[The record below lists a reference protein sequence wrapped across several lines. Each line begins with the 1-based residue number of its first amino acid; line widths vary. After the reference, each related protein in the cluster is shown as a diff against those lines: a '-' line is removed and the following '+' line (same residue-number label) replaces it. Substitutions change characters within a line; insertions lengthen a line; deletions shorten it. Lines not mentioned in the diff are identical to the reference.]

1 MEILSSSQLKRLQSS
16 DVLVVDDSAAIRSL
30 LVAMLRRLGIQ
41 QIREAENGLTAMN
54 LMTQRPADL
63 VLCDLNMPGMD
74 GVELLRTLA
83 SASPGIAVLPIS
95 SLDARLRFGVS
106 RMAGE
111 LGLSVLGVLAKPFK
125 EEDLHHALANFG
137 QGTSDTKSVAA
148 SFSAKDLSDALDA
161 NRIEIHYQPQV
172 RMSDAELIGFEAL
185 VRLRDRAGELVSP
198 DAFIKMSESSGDI
211 NRLTHQ
217 IIESSLKQLS
227 LWSRQ
232 GRDFSLSV
240 NVSAASMTQLDL
252 PEHIEAIAQS
262 YGLSTERINIEL
274 TETQVQIGAELYDV
288 MTRFRMRGFGLSIDD
303 FGTGDSSLT
312 RLRSLPF
319 TELKIDQEFVRGCTR
334 SQAQQTIVNSSIE
347 LGHQLEMAI
356 VAEGVQTNEEWDVLS
371 AAGCD
376 IAQGY
381 LISPPL
387 PAADV
392 PLWANS
398 WKRLHADG
406 SIRSAVSASSSPH

>member
-1 MEILSSSQLKRLQSS
+1 MEILSAPQLKRLQGS
-16 DVLVVDDSAAIRSL
+16 DVLVVDDSAAIRSV
-30 LVAMLRRLGIQ
+30 LVALLQRLGIAH
-41 QIREAENGLTAMN
+41 IREAENGLSAMA
-54 LMTQRPADL
+54 LMQQRAADI

-95 SLDARLRFGVS
+95 SLDARLRFAVS

-111 LGLSVLGVLAKPFK
+111 LGLHVLGVLAKPFK
-125 EEDLHHALANFG
+125 EEDLLRALADFG
-137 QGTSDTKSVAA
+137 QAPAVRKTTATA
-148 SFSAKDLSDALDA
+148 FSADDLADALDA

-172 RMSDAELIGFEAL
+172 RMIDAELVGFEAL
-185 VRLRDRAGELVSP
+185 VRLRDRDGELVSP
-198 DAFIKMSESSGDI
+198 DAFIAMSESNGDI
-211 NRLTHQ
+211 HRLTHQ
-217 IIESSLKQLS
+217 IIERSLKQLS

-232 GRDFSLSV
+232 GRDFALSV
-240 NVSAASMTQLDL
+240 NLSAASMTQLDL

-262 YGLSTERINIEL
+262 YGLSADRINIEL
-274 TETQVQIGAELYDV
+274 TETQVQVGAELYDV

-312 RLRSLPF
+312 RLRSMPF

-334 SQAQQTIVNSSIE
+334 SQEQQSIVNSSIE
-347 LGHQLEMAI
+347 LGHQLGMLI
-356 VAEGVQTNEEWDVLS
+356 VAEGVQSPEEWDVLG
-371 AAGCD
+371 AVGCD

-387 PAADV
+387 PPGDV
-392 PLWANS
+392 PAWANS
-398 WKRLHADG
+398 WKRLNAE
-406 SIRSAVSASSSPH
+406 SIMSRAGQESH